1 MQPTTSNNHSQPI
14 APKPLAS
21 KQADFAKAVVNG
33 RDLIYLGI
41 SKTVFTL
48 RKLERLIFEYRRII
62 LGSWKS
68 HD

>member
-1 MQPTTSNNHSQPI
+1 MQHTTSNNHSQPI

-48 RKLERLIFEYRRII
+48 RKLDQANI
-62 LGSWKS
+62 
-68 HD
+68 